1 MEVVCRR
8 IQAIVDAY
16 SHPSRPSWENAK
28 IFAGQGSPE
37 DIVSPSFRSYAAKR
51 NKDELELL
59 QARQKV
65 RELRG
70 SPAIPIEEGDPSDA
84 LPSKQAV
91 RGRAMPEGEVELG
104 QDPPLTQP
112 GAKDWG
118 EGMRQ
123 PGAAAF
129 PSRAER
135 KLFPLPHVACPSRKI
150 GVSRREQQR
159 RDRIR
164 KAAENVNEAIDSVNW
179 LSGVSAAGVS
189 SAACGRPGVFAEAQW
204 QH

>member
-1 MEVVCRR
+1 
-8 IQAIVDAY
+8 
-16 SHPSRPSWENAK
+16 
-28 IFAGQGSPE
+28 
-37 DIVSPSFRSYAAKR
+37 
-51 NKDELELL
+51 
-59 QARQKV
+59 
-65 RELRG
+65 
-70 SPAIPIEEGDPSDA
+70 
-84 LPSKQAV
+84 
-91 RGRAMPEGEVELG
+91 MPEGEVELG

-123 PGAAAF
+123 PGAAAL

-135 KLFPLPHVACPSRKI
+135 KLFPLPHAACPSRKI

-179 LSGVSAAGVS
+179 LSGVSAARVSLS
-189 SAACGRPGVFAEAQW
+189 SASPMQVQSVLRVEGLVYSQKPSGSIEICETLASVF
-204 QH
+204 